1 MFAPNRRFKRCLHA
15 LRPAL
20 AVAVLLALTLPDCGG
35 SNPTAP
41 PPANTTPAPPPATLA
56 PIPTTLA
63 DLTAAVTSPQAN
75 GSINCTGEVRARITL
90 TNRGGTAV
98 TVTALLDTTGIPAG
112 DCFGGG
118 DRTFRF
124 SPPRTVLPN
133 GTTVLLDQSIYNDL
147 AFCCDGRGCAGA
159 CTFQEAFQVITDV
172 GNVPAGSFNYKV
184 FFQNCPSC
192 PRSAAAGAGGN
203 ACARMSAVA
212 PAVVDPKPTRP

>member
-1 MFAPNRRFKRCLHA
+1 MDRIGSMFGSIRSSVTAVV
-15 LRPAL
+15 L
-20 AVAVLLALTLPDCGG
+20 AITLPGCGG

-41 PPANTTPAPPPATLA
+41 PPANTTPAPPPVTVA
-56 PIPTTLA
+56 PTPTRLS
-63 DLTAAVTSPQAN
+63 DLTATVTSPQAN
-75 GSINCTGEVRARITL
+75 GSINCTGEVRARVTL

-124 SPPRTVLPN
+124 ATPRTVLPN
-133 GTTVLLDQSIYNDL
+133 GTTVLLDQSIYSDT
-147 AFCCDGRGCAGA
+147 AFCCGGRGCAGA
-159 CTFQEAFQVITDV
+159 CTFQEAFTAITDV

-192 PRSAAAGAGGN
+192 PASAAAGAAGN
-203 ACARMSAVA
+203 ACAGQSAAAPPVA
-212 PAVVDPKPTRP
+212 ELRPSRR

>member
-1 MFAPNRRFKRCLHA
+1 MFASNRSLKRSLNA

-20 AVAVLLALTLPDCGG
+20 AVAAVLAVTLPDCGG

-41 PPANTTPAPPPATLA
+41 PPANTTPAPPPATL
-56 PIPTTLA
+56 PPTPTTLA
-63 DLTAAVTSPQAN
+63 DLTAALTSPQAN
-75 GSINCTGEVRARITL
+75 GSINCTGEVRARVTL
-90 TNRGGTAV
+90 NNRGGTPV
-98 TVTALLDTTGIPAG
+98 NVTALLDTTGIPAG

-124 SPPRTVLPN
+124 SPPRAVLPG
-133 GTTVLLDQSIYNDL
+133 GTTVLLDQSIYNDT
-147 AFCCDGRGCAGA
+147 AFCCRGRGCAGA

-192 PRSAAAGAGGN
+192 PTTAGARAVGN
-203 ACARMSAVA
+203 ACAGMAAGA
-212 PAVVDPKPTRP
+212 PRVVDPELVRP

>member
-1 MFAPNRRFKRCLHA
+1 MFALIRA
-15 LRPAL
+15 RPAAVVL
-20 AVAVLLALTLPDCGG
+20 AMTLPCCGG

-41 PPANTTPAPPPATLA
+41 PAANTTPAPPPVTVA
-56 PIPTTLA
+56 PTPTTRA

-98 TVTALLDTTGIPAG
+98 TVTALLDTTGIPDG

-124 SPPRTVLPN
+124 SPPRTVLPS
-133 GTTVLLDQSIYNDL
+133 GTTVLLDQPIYNDL
-147 AFCCDGRGCAGA
+147 AFCCGGRGCAGA
-159 CTFQEAFQVITDV
+159 CTFQEAFRVITDV
-172 GNVPAGSFNYKV
+172 GDIPAGSFNYKV

-192 PRSAAAGAGGN
+192 PTAAAAGAAGN
-203 ACARMSAVA
+203 ACAGHSTAA
-212 PAVVDPKPTRP
+212 PRVVDLPPIRP